1 MFPFYVHYSKY
12 QKVIYVHSSSVCGK
26 YIIHEIPIRWLE
38 MPIPQKTFPDPEVL
52 VFILFAAGLVELNS
66 RSRIAVTLKSESMVT
81 SFRRPDGSWSDRH
94 GFFFHFSWLK
104 ASYKGFDGI
113 WMIWA
118 AKNSLITTMGST
130 GSVLKTIR
138 MILHV
143 PGATVVMSSLF
154 IGMDVT
160 SALLH
165 RRVLRGVC
173 DGEVLLDSKLHIS
186 GKAGADGTN
195 RSVLK
200 LGEVTSTW
208 KVCTW
213 PCFGTT
219 LETGRDHT
227 SYRNIFKRD
236 WRYWTIINVNF
247 LTRCCF
253 DTNYARP
260 IGLSRKQ
267 MSLYQVI
274 AFAVVSSPHVWKL
287 HFSFCLVGGFPLLIL
302 SFYAHSTQGCSSTDP
317 RPRFAPAPF
326 FSGCLQCFG
335 IGGLS
340 GKQGDERWNQF
351 DLSKSEVTQTKS
363 KDRRLD

>member
-1 MFPFYVHYSKY
+1 
-12 QKVIYVHSSSVCGK
+12 
-26 YIIHEIPIRWLE
+26 
-38 MPIPQKTFPDPEVL
+38 
-52 VFILFAAGLVELNS
+52 
-66 RSRIAVTLKSESMVT
+66 
-81 SFRRPDGSWSDRH
+81 
-94 GFFFHFSWLK
+94 
-104 ASYKGFDGI
+104 
-113 WMIWA
+113 
-118 AKNSLITTMGST
+118 MGST

-236 WRYWTIINVNF
+236 
-247 LTRCCF
+247 
-253 DTNYARP
+253 
-260 IGLSRKQ
+260 
-267 MSLYQVI
+267 
-274 AFAVVSSPHVWKL
+274 
-287 HFSFCLVGGFPLLIL
+287 
-302 SFYAHSTQGCSSTDP
+302 
-317 RPRFAPAPF
+317 
-326 FSGCLQCFG
+326 
-335 IGGLS
+335 
-340 GKQGDERWNQF
+340 
-351 DLSKSEVTQTKS
+351 
-363 KDRRLD
+363 